1 MIVRVDETNLSAAAE
16 VYMLSW
22 KDSHKDIC
30 SKEFIEKHN
39 LEYMENF
46 LHEKLN
52 GGCKIY
58 LNYSENK
65 PLGIVGIAPD
75 DEICLLY
82 VLPNEQEKGCGSEL
96 LEYAIKL
103 CEKPWLTVLETNLNA
118 IKFYEK
124 RGFIF
129 DGEKD
134 ISSKKR
140 ISEYKYVYR
149 GENM

>member
-1 MIVRVDETNLSAAAE
+1 
-16 VYMLSW
+16 
-22 KDSHKDIC
+22 
-30 SKEFIEKHN
+30 
-39 LEYMENF
+39 MENF

-58 LNYSENK
+58 LNFSENK

-82 VLPNEQEKGCGSEL
+82 VLPNEQEKDCGSEL

>member
-1 MIVRVDETNLSAAAE
+1 
-16 VYMLSW
+16 
-22 KDSHKDIC
+22 
-30 SKEFIEKHN
+30 
-39 LEYMENF
+39 MENF

-58 LNYSENK
+58 LNFSENK